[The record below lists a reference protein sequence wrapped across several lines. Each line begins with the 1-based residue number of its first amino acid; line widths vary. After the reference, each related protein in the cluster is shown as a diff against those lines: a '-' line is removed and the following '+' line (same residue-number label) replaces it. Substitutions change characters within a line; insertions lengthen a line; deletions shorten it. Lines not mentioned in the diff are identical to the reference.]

1 MSNSTKT
8 ILKDAETKMK
18 QTLQVLDS
26 DLQGIRTG
34 RASTALVEKVTVE
47 YYGAQTPLIQLAGI
61 SIPEPQ
67 TIMINPYDR
76 TTIGNIEKALLASD
90 LGLTPSSDGS
100 VIRLNIPPLTTDRR
114 KELMKQ
120 VNKRL
125 EESRVSVRNIRR
137 AAMEEIKAAEK
148 AGDISEDEM
157 HDAQDE
163 VQQLTDT
170 YIKNVDATGKR
181 KEEEI
186 MDV

>member
-1 MSNSTKT
+1 MSNDPKS
-8 ILKDAETKMK
+8 ILRDAETKMK
-18 QTLQVLDS
+18 QTLQVLES

-47 YYGAQTPLIQLAGI
+47 YYGTATPLIQLAGI

-76 TTIGNIEKALLASD
+76 TTIGDIEKALLASD

-114 KELMKQ
+114 KELMKR

-137 AAMEEIKAAEK
+137 TAMEEIKAAEK
-148 AGDISEDEM
+148 GGDISEDAM
-157 HDAQDE
+157 HNAQE
-163 VQQLTDT
+163 EAQKLTDD
-170 YIKNVDATGKR
+170 YIKKVEETGKR
-181 KEEEI
+181 KEDEI